1 VLVHRWRAELDAVGV
16 GVATAVEDDALL
28 TARDVNAA
36 RQPTRVIF
44 DSSARLP
51 LESRIVASVGEAPV
65 VVIAGA
71 AAPRP
76 RIDALD
82 AAGVEVITCSG
93 EGAAQVG
100 AALDELGDRGIASVL
115 LEGGATLAGSF
126 RDAGELD
133 ELRLFYAP
141 ILLGGAAARPLLGG
155 SGSGTIGDADRAL
168 SVEWRSSGEDAL
180 AIVRMREW

>member
-1 VLVHRWRAELDAVGV
+1 
-16 GVATAVEDDALL
+16 
-28 TARDVNAA
+28 
-36 RQPTRVIF
+36 
-44 DSSARLP
+44 
-51 LESRIVASVGEAPV
+51 
-65 VVIAGA
+65 
-71 AAPRP
+71 
-76 RIDALD
+76 
-82 AAGVEVITCSG
+82 VEVITCSG
-93 EGAAQVG
+93 VGAAQVG